1 MNTILVADADPQ
13 LRRRVARALAIDGHQ
28 ITEVDS
34 QSGLLESLATSLLS
48 DRPPFQVL
56 VCSVTLPGWSGLNL
70 LHALDESQVAPR
82 VVLLRDWNG
91 DDLLAVAYRH
101 GAAAVLPREV
111 NDDDLRSTI
120 RNVLARH

>member
-1 MNTILVADADPQ
+1 MNTILVAEADPQ
-13 LRRRVARALAIDGHQ
+13 LRQRVARVLSADGHQ

-34 QSGLLESLATSLLS
+34 QSGLLESLASSLLAET
-48 DRPPFQVL
+48 PPYQVL

-70 LHALDESQVAPR
+70 LHALGESHAAPR
-82 VVLLRDWNG
+82 LVLLRDWNG

-120 RNVLARH
+120 RHVLARC